1 VASTPRIGAW
11 PRQLYALW
19 VAILVQV
26 LGRISDGIWHL
37 NHEDFEGA
45 VDQIEAHF
53 VLWTGVLMT
62 LAASGWGL
70 RTDPAPERKVGY
82 VLTFVAAL
90 VYVPASVWHFIGH
103 ANGEELDVAHAVLA
117 VAQVA
122 MIVGAIV
129 ATIRSRRSIPTAAGP
144 IA

>member
-1 VASTPRIGAW
+1 
-11 PRQLYALW
+11 
-19 VAILVQV
+19 
-26 LGRISDGIWHL
+26 
-37 NHEDFEGA
+37 
-45 VDQIEAHF
+45 
-53 VLWTGVLMT
+53 
-62 LAASGWGL
+62 
-70 RTDPAPERKVGY
+70 
-82 VLTFVAAL
+82 VLTLVAAL

>member
-1 VASTPRIGAW
+1 MKADPLRKRICSPPVATTPRIGAW

-70 RTDPAPERKVGY
+70 RTDP
-82 VLTFVAAL
+82 
-90 VYVPASVWHFIGH
+90 
-103 ANGEELDVAHAVLA
+103 
-117 VAQVA
+117 
-122 MIVGAIV
+122 
-129 ATIRSRRSIPTAAGP
+129 RRSGRSATC
-144 IA
+144 